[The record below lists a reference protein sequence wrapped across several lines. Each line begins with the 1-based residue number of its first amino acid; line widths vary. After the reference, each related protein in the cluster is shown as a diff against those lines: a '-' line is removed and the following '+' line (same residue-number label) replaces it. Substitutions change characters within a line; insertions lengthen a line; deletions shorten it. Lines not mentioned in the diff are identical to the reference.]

1 MSEID
6 EDFCRLLDK
15 RMYFNVNWW
24 KVRQTGYESF
34 HMAAC
39 FLLFKGE
46 SLGQA
51 AEILG
56 ATKSVVMY
64 ATGKLG
70 LKWKQTKGQP
80 AHKKRPESAGAKKDA
95 ESKQSKSRYM
105 QTHKIDPKTGKTR
118 ECSKCGAVFE
128 VTAVRKMLCFVCY
141 KTSDT
146 EETIYSSKY
155 I

>member
-6 EDFCRLLDK
+6 EDVCRLLDK

-56 ATKSVVMY
+56 ATKSVVMH

-70 LKWKQTKGQP
+70 LKWK
-80 AHKKRPESAGAKKDA
+80 RPESAGVKKDA
-95 ESKQSKSRYM
+95 ESKQSKSRYLE
-105 QTHKIDPKTGKTR
+105 TYKTDKKVGKTR
-118 ECSKCGAVFE
+118 KCSKCGAVFE
-128 VTAVRKMLCFVCY
+128 VTVARKMLCYVCY
-141 KTSDT
+141 KTGGT

>member
-46 SLGQA
+46 SLGDA

-56 ATKSVVMY
+56 ATKSVVMH

-70 LKWKQTKGQP
+70 LKWKRTKGRP
-80 AHKKRPESAGAKKDA
+80 GPKPGVKKA
-95 ESKQSKSRYM
+95 ELRQRQNSRYM
-105 QTHKIDPKTGKTR
+105 KTHKIDPKTGKTR

-128 VTAVRKMLCFVCY
+128 VTAVRKMLCSACY

-155 I
+155 IY

>member
-1 MSEID
+1 
-6 EDFCRLLDK
+6 
-15 RMYFNVNWW
+15 
-24 KVRQTGYESF
+24 
-34 HMAAC
+34 MAAC

-46 SLGQA
+46 SLGDA
-51 AEILG
+51 AKILG
-56 ATKSVVMY
+56 ATKSVVMH

-70 LKWKQTKGQP
+70 LKWKRI
-80 AHKKRPESAGAKKDA
+80 KKRPGPKPGVKKA
-95 ESKQSKSRYM
+95 ELRQRQNSRYM
-105 QTHKIDPKTGKTR
+105 KTHKIDPKTGKTR

-155 I
+155 IY

>member
-1 MSEID
+1 
-6 EDFCRLLDK
+6 
-15 RMYFNVNWW
+15 
-24 KVRQTGYESF
+24 
-34 HMAAC
+34 MAAC

-56 ATKSVVMY
+56 ATKSVVMH

-70 LKWKQTKGQP
+70 LKWKRTKGQP
-80 AHKKRPESAGAKKDA
+80 VHKKRPESAGAKKDA

-105 QTHKIDPKTGKTR
+105 KTHKIDPKTGKTR

-128 VTAVRKMLCFVCY
+128 VTAVRKMLCSACY

-155 I
+155 IY